1 MAITPA
7 FGLRA
12 RTAGEPEPDLTSAV
26 VIQRATRQDMR
37 RLAACLDGLA
47 ALVGPGGS
55 GASPGRTT
63 AIGRYTT
70 ALLAEIRAYHE
81 SQDRVLWPMI
91 SATAGQSVDLIPLS
105 DDHEAIAATI
115 RDADGMLEALS
126 AAGPGALAGL
136 RASVAALRDMLDGHL
151 CDEDEQIMPAM
162 QLYLSADAYRW
173 YERQL
178 QRNTP
183 LSRLRFTVP
192 WLARYARPDERR
204 RLLAAFGWPSRFLL
218 AAYRPGFA
226 RLEHEAFGPV
236 NDTGG
241 SYVP

>member
-12 RTAGEPEPDLTSAV
+12 RTAGEPEPDLTSAL

-37 RLAACLDGLA
+37 RLAASLDGLA

-81 SQDRVLWPMI
+81 SQGRVLWPMI

-105 DDHEAIAATI
+105 DDHEAIEATI

-136 RASVAALRDMLDGHL
+136 CASVAALRDMLDGHL

-173 YERQL
+173 YER
-178 QRNTP
+178 NTS

-192 WLARYARPDERR
+192 WLARYARPDELR

-218 AAYRPGFA
+218 AAYRPGYA
-226 RLEHEAFGPV
+226 RLEREAFGPV
-236 NDTGG
+236 NHPGG
-241 SYVP
+241 SYAP